1 MARHYNND
9 VVGEI
14 QSRLDIVEI
23 VAETVNLSRK
33 GNRYWGRCPFH
44 DEKTASFC
52 VTPEKNMFYCFGCN
66 TGGDMFSFIM
76 KRDSLNFADALEV
89 LAAKAGIEKVKTI
102 STPELERKKRL
113 IALNM
118 TVAEYYH
125 QVLTRHDK
133 VKQYL
138 AKRNINP
145 ETINNF
151 KLGYADDAWNSLEE
165 FIVKKGF
172 NSADLNHLGLIK
184 KSEKTN
190 NYFDIFRNRLIFPI
204 HAPNGDVVGF
214 GGRALDD
221 DNMPKYLNSPESN
234 IFSKRRNLYGLFQGR
249 EAIRQKNQVILVEGY
264 MDCIKL
270 HQYGINNVVASLGT
284 AFTEEQAKLIKRYA
298 EEVVILYDGDEAG
311 QRETLKAI
319 DVLVQE
325 NMIIDVIT
333 LPGLIDPDD
342 YLDLYGKEDFLRFL
356 KNNKINYIEFKLNRY
371 INVITPNHIEDKVK
385 IINMLSPDI
394 KQIDSELKKDYLV
407 KLIAQKL
414 KIEENI
420 IYREFTRNR
429 DLRRQEGIKR
439 NNKQIIR
446 DNRPYAN
453 FTLEERILAAAI
465 KNPNIFAKLDAFEA
479 GEMYSDTKLNQI
491 ANIFKNNR
499 FDEEIE
505 LEIRANDLESSWAK
519 IALAMEEAP
528 IKDYELNDFLRII
541 IRNRKQRK
549 WQDLQGELNVIKQN
563 GNFDIMLN
571 FILNLNTVINETR
584 EGGIK

>member
-118 TVAEYYH
+118 TVAEYYY

-465 KNPNIFAKLDAFEA
+465 KNPNIFAKLEAFEA

>member
-465 KNPNIFAKLDAFEA
+465 KNPNIFAKLEAFEA

>member
-1 MARHYNND
+1 M
-9 VVGEI
+9 GEI

-172 NSADLNHLGLIK
+172 NLADLNHLGLIK

-465 KNPNIFAKLDAFEA
+465 KNPNIFAKLEAFEA